1 MTDESLTQ
9 RISALEEKMDKFLFE
24 YNRNNNPTQQTFT
37 KKCSFVGGVSFN
49 GSSLGSVGDAMSV
62 YGESPVAQAGTISAP
77 SVPGAA
83 YVQSEAQSA
92 VNAINSIRNALQNF
106 GITA

>member
-1 MTDESLTQ
+1 MDESLKQ
-9 RISALEEKMDKFLFE
+9 RLDALEAKFDKFLFE

-49 GSSLGSVGDAMSV
+49 GSSLGSTGDLMSV
-62 YGESPVAQAGTISAP
+62 YGEPPVAQAAAISAP

-83 YVQSEAQSA
+83 YVQAEAQSA
-92 VNAINSIRNALQNF
+92 VNAINNIRNALQNF
-106 GITA
+106 GVTA

>member
-1 MTDESLTQ
+1 MMDESLAQ
-9 RISALEEKMDKFLFE
+9 RVDALEKKLDQFLYE

-49 GSSLGSVGDAMSV
+49 GSSLGSAGDLMSV
-62 YGESPVAQAGTISAP
+62 YGETPVAQAAAISAP
-77 SVPGAA
+77 SVPGATYA
-83 YVQSEAQSA
+83 QAEAQSVVNA
-92 VNAINSIRNALQNF
+92 VNNIRNALQNF